1 MIDLCFLLT
10 IDALL
15 NRSYLEKTIQ
25 LQLNK
30 GRKVQGT
37 LLGYDQFM
45 NVVLS
50 NAVEEE
56 KATGRA
62 NPIGMVVSIIVCL
75 FVCVFYS
82 GILIALFS
90 SHRRFVEIVSCS
102 WNLLVSQR
110 GFSEPSDSPNQRL
123 VCICKSIFIF
133 TEESHPLVS
142 FFAFTADGL
151 NCDVQSDLQTHVV
164 DSQDFVVRV

>member
-1 MIDLCFLLT
+1 MSSRGPNLK
-10 IDALL
+10 
-15 NRSYLEKTIQ
+15 SYLEKTIQ

-62 NPIGMVVSIIVCL
+62 NPIGMVTIRGNSIL
-75 FVCVFYS
+75 Q
-82 GILIALFS
+82 L
-90 SHRRFVEIVSCS
+90 E
-102 WNLLVSQR
+102 LV
-110 GFSEPSDSPNQRL
+110 G
-123 VCICKSIFIF
+123 
-133 TEESHPLVS
+133 
-142 FFAFTADGL
+142 
-151 NCDVQSDLQTHVV
+151 
-164 DSQDFVVRV
+164 